1 MDSGGCFARQAVG
14 RCGLRD
20 CLERQR
26 AELHRAAFKVCNQ
39 PMRVAFLLL
48 IAALTGLQAQTF
60 PSPNT
65 TPPTVVHKS
74 DPEYTQE
81 ASGAQLQGTVVLAAI
96 IRVDG
101 IPSEIKVVKGLGKGL
116 DEKAIE
122 CLQKW
127 RFKPG
132 TRGGEP
138 IPVKATVEIDFR
150 LPPPR
155 A

>member
-1 MDSGGCFARQAVG
+1 
-14 RCGLRD
+14 
-20 CLERQR
+20 
-26 AELHRAAFKVCNQ
+26 
-39 PMRVAFLLL
+39 MRVAFLLL
-48 IAALTGLQAQTF
+48 IAAVTGLQAQTF

-65 TPPTVVHKS
+65 TRPTVVQKS
-74 DPEYTQE
+74 APEYTQE
-81 ASGAQLQGTVVLAAI
+81 ASEARLQGTVFLATI
-96 IRVDG
+96 IGIDG

-116 DEKAIE
+116 DEKAVE

-132 TRGGEP
+132 TRDGEP
-138 IPVKATVEIDFR
+138 IPVKATVEINFR